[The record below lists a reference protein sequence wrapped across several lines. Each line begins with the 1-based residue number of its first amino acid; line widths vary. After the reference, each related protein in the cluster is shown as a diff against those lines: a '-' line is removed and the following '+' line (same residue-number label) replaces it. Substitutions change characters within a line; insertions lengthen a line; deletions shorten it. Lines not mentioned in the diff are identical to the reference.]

1 YLNKK
6 HIQIFHIAII
16 PDGIIALQKIEA
28 NVKKMTLKVE
38 KEIKELKQKLTGSDK
53 HSFPEFSETPS
64 LSDEELLKLY
74 ENLSA
79 PLPTRLPNKLS
90 PGGII
95 DKLALLTPNSRE
107 SESYTSRQLPTPELP
122 SAKLIKESLE
132 NDIISLIN
140 ALENR
145 NLGLDH
151 YNKVLYAC
159 ALKKDVKSTELTLQ
173 KIKEAGL
180 TPNIFTYEQLIN
192 VYSSVGDVKNAL
204 SAFNMIETAGLE
216 QTVYSFANLIKAYVN
231 NLQIDEAFNVYS
243 KMKAAKIM
251 PNQPIFSMLIKGCIK
266 NREIARAWKTF
277 DHMRLEVCQPD
288 EVTYSLMIHICA
300 KMRDVER
307 AFDLYQEMTEKGLCP
322 TDVTFNS
329 LIDACARQAFKVLED
344 MNERGYLPDLYT
356 YNSLVYAC
364 AHKGDIYTA
373 RKLLIAMMQRAQQ
386 NPSLTPNLA
395 TFSNLFLT
403 YSAYKIS
410 NQPIKQLKH
419 ENNES
424 SHTTL
429 SMSIGLIE
437 TNSNNLLSKYKDHL
451 LAIGSDIY
459 PLLPNPPIT
468 QKQILV
474 ESTILFKYILSIIEP
489 FDSTSL
495 STTKFSRITPM
506 LFNSYLSVF
515 EKNAYF
521 HRTLDLYRNVV
532 PKYNI
537 ELNGWIFITMLRS
550 CYKHKK
556 IEEAWSI
563 WQDWKTWW
571 ETRMNDI
578 NNLDELEKLKEL
590 RRLGMTKDEEYNI
603 YKEMIHILARCD
615 DIWGAI
621 KLLQKLSTTQVPKIE
636 DFQLLRQK
644 TIESEDEFAESKIME
659 LCYFDEGT
667 PKTRVKEL
675 LARKWKGANVL
686 PGQVGRRV
694 LEKKLGIDNRNKWW
708 KKKNVKGSSVKK
720 VVSKKM

>member
-1 YLNKK
+1 
-6 HIQIFHIAII
+6 
-16 PDGIIALQKIEA
+16 
-28 NVKKMTLKVE
+28 MTLKVE

-329 LIDACARQAFKVLED
+329 LIDACARRK
-344 MNERGYLPDLYT
+344 
-356 YNSLVYAC
+356 
-364 AHKGDIYTA
+364 DI
-373 RKLLIAMMQRAQQ
+373 L
-386 NPSLTPNLA
+386 
-395 TFSNLFLT
+395 
-403 YSAYKIS
+403 
-410 NQPIKQLKH
+410 
-419 ENNES
+419 
-424 SHTTL
+424 
-429 SMSIGLIE
+429 
-437 TNSNNLLSKYKDHL
+437 
-451 LAIGSDIY
+451 
-459 PLLPNPPIT
+459 
-468 QKQILV
+468 
-474 ESTILFKYILSIIEP
+474 
-489 FDSTSL
+489 
-495 STTKFSRITPM
+495 
-506 LFNSYLSVF
+506 
-515 EKNAYF
+515 
-521 HRTLDLYRNVV
+521 
-532 PKYNI
+532 
-537 ELNGWIFITMLRS
+537 
-550 CYKHKK
+550 
-556 IEEAWSI
+556 
-563 WQDWKTWW
+563 
-571 ETRMNDI
+571 
-578 NNLDELEKLKEL
+578 
-590 RRLGMTKDEEYNI
+590 
-603 YKEMIHILARCD
+603 
-615 DIWGAI
+615 
-621 KLLQKLSTTQVPKIE
+621 
-636 DFQLLRQK
+636 
-644 TIESEDEFAESKIME
+644 
-659 LCYFDEGT
+659 
-667 PKTRVKEL
+667 
-675 LARKWKGANVL
+675 
-686 PGQVGRRV
+686 
-694 LEKKLGIDNRNKWW
+694 
-708 KKKNVKGSSVKK
+708 
-720 VVSKKM
+720 

>member
-1 YLNKK
+1 
-6 HIQIFHIAII
+6 
-16 PDGIIALQKIEA
+16 
-28 NVKKMTLKVE
+28 MTLKVE
-38 KEIKELKQKLTGSDK
+38 KEVKELKQKLTGFDK
-53 HSFPEFSETPS
+53 QSFPEISEIPS
-64 LSDEELLKLY
+64 LSDEELSKIY
-74 ENLSA
+74 ENLSV
-79 PLPTRLPNKLS
+79 PLPARIPKKLS

-95 DKLALLTPNSRE
+95 DKLALFTPNSRE
-107 SESYTSRQLPTPELP
+107 SESNTSRQLSTPELP

-132 NDIISLIN
+132 NDIIPLIN
-140 ALENR
+140 APENS
-145 NLGLDH
+145 NLSIEL

-159 ALKKDVKSTELTLQ
+159 ALKKDVKSAEFTLQ

-204 SAFNMIETAGLE
+204 SAFDMIETARLE

-231 NLQIDEAFNVYS
+231 NLQIDDAFNVYS

-251 PNQPIFSMLIKGCIK
+251 PNQGCIK

-329 LIDACARQAFKVLED
+329 LIDACARLLED
-344 MNERGYLPDLYT
+344 MSEHGYLPDLYT

-364 AHKGDIYTA
+364 AHKGDIYMA
-373 RKLLIAMMQRAQQ
+373 RKLLLSMMQSARQ

-395 TFSNLFLT
+395 TFSNLFLA

-410 NQPIKQLKH
+410 DQPIKQLKQ
-419 ENNES
+419 ENNGPS
-424 SHTTL
+424 YNTL
-429 SMSIGLIE
+429 SISIVDEVENNNDNDHSITAEEIINSTESLVE

-451 LAIGSDIY
+451 LVIGSDIY
-459 PLLPNPPIT
+459 PLLSNPPIT
-468 QKQILV
+468 QKQILI

-489 FDSTSL
+489 FNSTSL

-521 HRTLDLYRNVV
+521 NRTLELYRSII

-537 ELNGWIFITMLRS
+537 ELNSWIFKTMLKS

-556 IEEAWSI
+556 IEDAWGI
-563 WQDWKTWW
+563 WQDWKTW
-571 ETRMNDI
+571 
-578 NNLDELEKLKEL
+578 
-590 RRLGMTKDEEYNI
+590 LGMTKEVEYNV

-621 KLLQKLSTTQVPKIE
+621 RLLQKLSTTQVPKIE

-675 LARKWKGANVL
+675 LARKWKGVNVL

-708 KKKNVKGSSVKK
+708 KKKSVKGSNVKK

>member
-1 YLNKK
+1 MV
-6 HIQIFHIAII
+6 
-16 PDGIIALQKIEA
+16 IEF
-28 NVKKMTLKVE
+28 L
-38 KEIKELKQKLTGSDK
+38 
-53 HSFPEFSETPS
+53 HYY
-64 LSDEELLKLY
+64 EE
-74 ENLSA
+74 
-79 PLPTRLPNKLS
+79 
-90 PGGII
+90 
-95 DKLALLTPNSRE
+95 
-107 SESYTSRQLPTPELP
+107 
-122 SAKLIKESLE
+122 
-132 NDIISLIN
+132 
-140 ALENR
+140 
-145 NLGLDH
+145 
-151 YNKVLYAC
+151 
-159 ALKKDVKSTELTLQ
+159 
-173 KIKEAGL
+173 
-180 TPNIFTYEQLIN
+180 
-192 VYSSVGDVKNAL
+192 
-204 SAFNMIETAGLE
+204 
-216 QTVYSFANLIKAYVN
+216 
-231 NLQIDEAFNVYS
+231 
-243 KMKAAKIM
+243 
-251 PNQPIFSMLIKGCIK
+251 
-266 NREIARAWKTF
+266 
-277 DHMRLEVCQPD
+277 
-288 EVTYSLMIHICA
+288 
-300 KMRDVER
+300 
-307 AFDLYQEMTEKGLCP
+307 
-322 TDVTFNS
+322 
-329 LIDACARQAFKVLED
+329 AFKVLED
-344 MNERGYLPDLYT
+344 MNEHGYLPDLYT

-373 RKLLIAMMQRAQQ
+373 RKLLISMMQSARQ

-395 TFSNLFLT
+395 TFSNLFLA

-410 NQPIKQLKH
+410 NQPIKQLKQ

-429 SMSIGLIE
+429 SMSIVDDDNFENNDNDNDHNIISEEIINNTESLVE

-451 LAIGSDIY
+451 LVIGSDIY

-474 ESTILFKYILSIIEP
+474 ESTILFKYILYIIEP
-489 FDSTSL
+489 FDTISL

-521 HRTLDLYRNVV
+521 HRTLDLYRSIV

-571 ETRMNDI
+571 ENRMNDI

-590 RRLGMTKDEEYNI
+590 RRLGMTKEEEYNI

-708 KKKNVKGSSVKK
+708 TKKNVKGGSVKK
-720 VVSKKM
+720 VVSV